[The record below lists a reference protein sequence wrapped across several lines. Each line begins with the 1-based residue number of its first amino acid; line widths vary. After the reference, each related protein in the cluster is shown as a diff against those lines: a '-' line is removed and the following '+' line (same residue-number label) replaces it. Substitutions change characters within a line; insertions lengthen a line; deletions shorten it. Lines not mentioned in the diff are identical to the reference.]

1 MLTLRMVLETVPSV
15 QPVRIYN
22 EANPCKPIIDLTDLD
37 SFNTAN
43 EFLDNEVYL
52 IHSAVYDN
60 IDYIVISIK

>member
-1 MLTLRMVLETVPSV
+1 MLTLRMVLETIPSV

-22 EANPCKPIIDLTDLD
+22 EANPRKPIINLTDLD
-37 SFNTAN
+37 SFNTVN

-52 IHSAVYDN
+52 IYSAVYDS